1 MNFDR
6 VTVLHTIAG
15 VGAAL
20 LVIALMCHNLARK
33 HVDHTKLSRW
43 SGAERQMRAFW
54 VSAHVLKEEGHAPAR
69 IRNWAFGIA
78 MVLLV
83 GGGILQEYVWNR

>member
-1 MNFDR
+1 MSIDR
-6 VTVLHTIAG
+6 LTLLHAIGG

-20 LVIALMCHNLARK
+20 VVIALLFHNLARK

-54 VSAHVLKEEGHAPAR
+54 VSAQVLKEEGHVAVR
-69 IRNWAFGIA
+69 IRNWAFGVGIA
-78 MVLLV
+78 LAVA
-83 GGGILQEYVWNR
+83 GGILQDYVWNR